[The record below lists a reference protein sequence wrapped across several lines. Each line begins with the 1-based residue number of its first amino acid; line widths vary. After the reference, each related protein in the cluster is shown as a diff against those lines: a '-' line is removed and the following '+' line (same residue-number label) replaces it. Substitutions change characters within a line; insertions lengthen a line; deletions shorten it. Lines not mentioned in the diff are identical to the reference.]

1 MENKKPTPQET
12 LGIMAEE
19 LIAIH
24 EDTTKIANRL
34 GIIVLPFWLWLIG
47 TVIGI
52 FIAIV
57 YLLVEILLSP

>member
-19 LIAIH
+19 LTAIH

-34 GIIVLPFWLWLIG
+34 GIIVLPFWLWLIA
-47 TVIGI
+47 TIIGAVLG
-52 FIAIV
+52 FL
-57 YLLVEILLSP
+57 YLLAETLLR